1 MKNNILVI
9 YVGVAGLRSE
19 DIPEYINK
27 LSKKITPISF
37 EGEII
42 YIPTQANDTRI
53 ECINPIYITEEQLII
68 ENTEK
73 IKKLNE
79 KLQFQIEQLKTNN
92 NE

>member
-1 MKNNILVI
+1 MNNILVI

-19 DIPEYINK
+19 DIPEYIAK

-42 YIPTQANDTRI
+42 FIPVQSNDTHI
-53 ECINPIYITEEQLII
+53 ECVNPKYITEEQLII
-68 ENTEK
+68 ENTLK

-79 KLQFQIEQLKTNN
+79 ELELQIKQLKENKN
-92 NE
+92 G